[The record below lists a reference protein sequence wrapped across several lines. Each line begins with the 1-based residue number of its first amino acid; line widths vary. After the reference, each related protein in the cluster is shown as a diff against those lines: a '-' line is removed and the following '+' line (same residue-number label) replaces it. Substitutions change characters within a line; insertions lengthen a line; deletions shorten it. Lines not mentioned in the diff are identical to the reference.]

1 LTPPK
6 QIATEFRSS
15 GHGDTARQVNIF
27 NILAFSSSLPEHLF
41 RIVVRDSLA
50 FTEFL
55 GFRSRAGDDLMS

>member
-1 LTPPK
+1 MEPEVK
-6 QIATEFRSS
+6 GQGSAARS
-15 GHGDTARQVNIF
+15 ANIF

-55 GFRSRAGDDLMS
+55 RF